1 MDQAPNDN
9 ETTDAGN
16 GPRPL
21 FGPDRRTPRMRL
33 DLTVNIPTI
42 ISILVLIISTSATGV
57 GLYYSLDKRQT
68 ETSYAVANLTSRVE
82 KVEASVSAI
91 KVDQAASNDRLRA
104 DVKADLSEIK
114 GQLNQLIFT
123 PQQQRNLR
131 EWSR

>member
-1 MDQAPNDN
+1 
-9 ETTDAGN
+9 
-16 GPRPL
+16 
-21 FGPDRRTPRMRL
+21 MRL